1 MTPRHKEVGMQRK
14 GVHSH
19 EDLEVW
25 KLARTLAADTYRMT
39 AQLPIEERFG
49 LQSQMRRAAVSVL
62 SNLAEGAARDSRA
75 DFCRFLAVSMG
86 SLAELDIQCSLCE
99 ELGFMKRDESF
110 LRKIRAVRI
119 MLAGLRRALLPVERR
134 R

>member
-1 MTPRHKEVGMQRK
+1 VQ
-14 GVHSH
+14 SH

-39 AQLPIEERFG
+39 VRLPIEERFG
-49 LQSQMRRAAVSVL
+49 LQSQMRRAAVSVS

-75 DFCRFLAVSMG
+75 DFSRFLAISMG
-86 SLAELDIQCSLCE
+86 SLAELDVQCFLCE
-99 ELGFMKRDESF
+99 DLGLLRRDEDF

-119 MLAGLRRALLPVERR
+119 MLAGLRRALLPTEKRR
-134 R
+134 